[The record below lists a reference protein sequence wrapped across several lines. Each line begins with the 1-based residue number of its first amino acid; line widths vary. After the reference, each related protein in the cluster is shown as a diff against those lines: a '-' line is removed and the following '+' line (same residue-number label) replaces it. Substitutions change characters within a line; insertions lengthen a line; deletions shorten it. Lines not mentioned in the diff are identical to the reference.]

1 MSHTDDYSAKH
12 TVSPE
17 VKSISAKRL
26 YRRVVECVR
35 KLDLGRQHRRSL
47 ISLFHPEQVKL
58 RHKLREACER
68 LMFTY
73 SSDYGRKAEEL
84 LWRKVYYDVIH
95 AVKSGRKF
103 QSNAPGALQQHHLQ
117 PHFRQF
123 LYSAVGYYHYL
134 LLRLQS
140 KVKTDLVCIDLPLA
154 DKPLQRTTR
163 RKNEEDAKTQDTEE
177 KEIELWVK
185 ATSYKIL
192 VCLGDLSRY
201 QMEFGGLKSR
211 PNRFYQLALLTKPGM
226 GMPHNQLATLAG
238 HQSWWGLTATYHY
251 CRSLY
256 AEQSFGGAEGNLQKL
271 LDRNKKLFYQLPTDA
286 LDGIVSTKVYRK
298 EHTRIFIISFL
309 YLCDLLR
316 PKTYSTDVEIS
327 GLCKRLIDALHV
339 CLNNMNLETDFIEE
353 DLFEALPNGD
363 IGQGLGSSKQKSGDN
378 RHSNKSGTSVN
389 VVAKAA
395 DHRKQQ
401 NLQHRLNGDIVFK
414 ICVLCLMN
422 VHDLQACRSNRSS
435 AAIAFALAFFSHVL
449 GHVCQQ
455 ITSDIK
461 ETEKQKS
468 ENLPNGCTDTQADG
482 DHWSAAPKSKKN
494 KSRML
499 TRRRRRVSGAED
511 GNLSEG
517 EDSIAAGDHA
527 SDSDPIDS
535 SSEDDSSYTSSS
547 GSGTRLSQEDLSSQD
562 EEDQFKTDENKV
574 RGRSEKIEVQPPQPT
589 LAVASLQDL
598 SNKMFQPTNRHK
610 ITLAPSFLQHL
621 TPATP
626 AIKPTP
632 PVEVTQPK
640 INEIIN
646 EEIKVETG
654 SNDIQDDSIT
664 DKPEVMDSNEG
675 FRILQVMS
683 QYHCLTSVLKL
694 LADWLSAN
702 EGVVGACAKS
712 SRALWNRL
720 VQLVE
725 VLPTEKLML
734 QIDELQN
741 DKISNNFLMQVIDTS
756 SPTESKPVENGKTDE
771 TEPARKEKAPYPKPS
786 PWRQTIPLPEDYV
799 IAKMNAIKDPSS
811 KSFIDTTLPY
821 QSLTN
826 LQQCMIRTCRLRHLC
841 RTLASMD
848 DVEVDVI
855 NSDVTIGDEHFA
867 APEEETVDPQME
879 LEAVEAM
886 RKARMMKDMA
896 ASRLRNEVQLLETSL
911 GAPKSRDSALCLY
924 LVVDTSSMSLELPH
938 IRRLV
943 ASGRF
948 LVVIPKTVID
958 GLDAIKKES
967 QGARDAIRYLE
978 SELKKGNRFIR
989 AQSKDEQVPGV
1000 DGEPPKLRRDD
1011 VDAWRFYRI
1020 VECCRFLIQ
1029 AEARKSGTEEKDHG
1043 DLVTILTCSREQPT
1057 PRKSTAIAA
1066 AKAHGI
1072 QVKSATVFSKSRA
1085 KASNHPQ
1092 H

>member
-95 AVKSGRKF
+95 AVKSGRKH
-103 QSNAPGALQQHHLQ
+103 LLTQHHLQ

-163 RKNEEDAKTQDTEE
+163 RYDTEE

-353 DLFEALPNGD
+353 DLFEGD
-363 IGQGLGSSKQKSGDN
+363 F
-378 RHSNKSGTSVN
+378 SVEYI
-389 VVAKAA
+389 
-395 DHRKQQ
+395 H
-401 NLQHRLNGDIVFK
+401 GDIVFK

-461 ETEKQKS
+461 GFPIFSCTQKPKNRKVKTFQMVAPTPRLMVS
-468 ENLPNGCTDTQADG
+468 

-598 SNKMFQPTNRHK
+598 SNKMFQVKRKCFQFLLIFCHHLSAHFSAFPSVSSNSRRN
-610 ITLAPSFLQHL
+610 IT
-621 TPATP
+621 TP

-654 SNDIQDDSIT
+654 R
-664 DKPEVMDSNEG
+664 

-734 QIDELQN
+734 QIGKL
-741 DKISNNFLMQVIDTS
+741 LTPQVQQ
-756 SPTESKPVENGKTDE
+756 KVNLLKM
-771 TEPARKEKAPYPKPS
+771 S

-879 LEAVEAM
+879 LEFKTLHIMAVEAM

-1029 AEARKSGTEEKDHG
+1029 AE
-1043 DLVTILTCSREQPT
+1043 
-1057 PRKSTAIAA
+1057 
-1066 AKAHGI
+1066 
-1072 QVKSATVFSKSRA
+1072 
-1085 KASNHPQ
+1085 
-1092 H
+1092 